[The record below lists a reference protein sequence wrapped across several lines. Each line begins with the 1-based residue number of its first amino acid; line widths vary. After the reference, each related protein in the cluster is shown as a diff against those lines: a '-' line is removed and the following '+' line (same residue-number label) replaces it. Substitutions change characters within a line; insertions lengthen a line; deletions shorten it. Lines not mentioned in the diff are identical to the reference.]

1 MLLAASRRR
10 SHRGWPGRTCGGS
23 DRSPNRSGRRWA
35 PFVVSGAVA
44 SPGRVAVAALRQPA
58 RITGRHPRGHESACV
73 YCPWRS
79 LRRPEYSPSATEA
92 PRQGWPSGSAL
103 LTWTGV
109 PSSGSWSRYR
119 GAWSRLRGENERP
132 CPDSQRRRGCPRARR
147 ACASSRRLS
156 GIPQAPGGKR
166 SCTRGSRSRRPLAVD
181 ETSGGPIRVDGHLA
195 DRIDRQR

>member
-1 MLLAASRRR
+1 MSRRGDPDVADMRRFSPSRRR

-44 SPGRVAVAALRQPA
+44 SSGCVAVAALRQPA

-73 YCPWRS
+73 YCPWRLS
-79 LRRPEYSPSATEA
+79 RRPESSPSATEA

-103 LTWTGV
+103 LTRSGV

-132 CPDSQRRRGCPRARR
+132 CPDSQRRRG
-147 ACASSRRLS
+147 SSVSSPCLRKFPTPQRYSS
-156 GIPQAPGGKR
+156 GAGWKALMH
-166 SCTRGSRSRRPLAVD
+166 SR
-181 ETSGGPIRVDGHLA
+181 E
-195 DRIDRQR
+195 QK